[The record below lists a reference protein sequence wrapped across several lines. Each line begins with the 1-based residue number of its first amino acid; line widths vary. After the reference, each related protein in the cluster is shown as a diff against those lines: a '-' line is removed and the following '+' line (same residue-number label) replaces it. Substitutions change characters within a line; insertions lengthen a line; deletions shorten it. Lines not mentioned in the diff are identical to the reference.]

1 MNKAIQ
7 NSLFEN
13 SEFDILCAKVQ
24 ACIKCVRM
32 CDSQRVLNRSGGAL
46 NADIMFIGEAPG
58 RLGADSS
65 GIPFHGDKSGHNFEE
80 LLDFAKIDRSKIFVT
95 NAVLCNPRDE
105 QGNNSTPTKQEVQN
119 CATHLS
125 EQIKILNPKIVV
137 TLGAVALESTRYI
150 SPHTMILKDSV
161 RTANQ
166 WFDRILVPFYHPGQR
181 AMMHRSFAN
190 QRSDYQFV
198 AEQLNRIKKPNKK
211 SVQTANINHDIVSIV
226 KEILFNLNSVD
237 YFKLHKLFYLIEY
250 SYYKIYNERL
260 TNAYIVRQKD
270 GPYYTDLHFQKIKKA
285 LPEIQVKQIKG
296 NLVFNYS
303 ADLFVANNHINGDI
317 GDIIKQTIVK
327 YGNLSNAEIKTKVYL
342 TDPMKAF
349 LRLEKHDGINMYNV
363 PIQFNLS

>member
-1 MNKAIQ
+1 MQ
-7 NSLFEN
+7 NTLFGN
-13 SEFDILCAKVQ
+13 SEFDSLCAKVQ
-24 ACIKCVRM
+24 ACVKCERM
-32 CDSQRVLNRSGGAL
+32 CDSQRVLNRSGGSL

-58 RLGADSS
+58 RLGADNS

-105 QGNNSTPTKQEVQN
+105 HGNNSTPTKLEVQN
-119 CATHLS
+119 CASHLS

-137 TLGAVALESTRYI
+137 TLGAVALESTRHI
-150 SPHTMILKDSV
+150 SPHNLILRENV

-198 AEQLNRIKKPNKK
+198 AEQLKRLIKPNKK
-211 SVQTANINHDIVSIV
+211 AVQTTNINHDIVSII
-226 KEILFNLNSVD
+226 KEILFSLNSVD

-250 SYYKIYNERL
+250 NYYKVYNERL

-270 GPYYTDLHFQKIKKA
+270 GPYCTDLHFQKIKKA
-285 LPEIQVKQIKG
+285 LPELQIKQVKG
-296 NLVFNYS
+296 NLIFNYS
-303 ADLFVANNHINGDI
+303 SSLFTTDEHINGDI
-317 GDIIKQTIVK
+317 GEIIKQTLAK